1 MMVFA
6 DGQFDQQQLE
16 SNLQPLQKLD
26 RIIHEPARL
35 VIMAALNKVE
45 EADFKFLCAVT
56 GLTKGNLSRQ
66 SAQLEEAGYI
76 EIRKFYKGR
85 VPATSYRVTERGRAA
100 FVEYWQ
106 QMADV
111 QKHFQEPGTPS

>member
-1 MMVFA
+1 MMETF
-6 DGQFDQQQLE
+6 DERFDQQELE

-26 RIIHEPARL
+26 RMIHEPARL

-45 EADFKFLCAVT
+45 EADFKFLSAVT

-66 SAQLEEAGYI
+66 CTQLEETGYI
-76 EIRKFYKGR
+76 EIRKFYRGR
-85 VPATSYRVTERGRAA
+85 IPATSYRMTEHGRAA

-106 QMADV
+106 HMAAL
-111 QKHFQEPGTPS
+111 QKNFQEPATPS

>member
-1 MMVFA
+1 MSKSEEPLDA
-6 DGQFDQQQLE
+6 GTLE
-16 SNLQPLQKLD
+16 SDLQQVQKLD

-35 VIMAALNKVE
+35 VILAALNKVE

-76 EIRKFYKGR
+76 EIRKFYKGKI
-85 VPATSYRVTERGRAA
+85 PATSYRMTEKGRAA
-100 FVEYWQ
+100 FANYWQ
-106 QMADV
+106 QMASL
-111 QKHFQEPGTPS
+111 QKDLQV

>member
-1 MMVFA
+1 MEA
-6 DGQFDQQQLE
+6 PGEQFEQQQLE
-16 SNLQPLQKLD
+16 SNLQPLHKLD
-26 RIIHEPARL
+26 RMIHEPARL

-45 EADFKFLCAVT
+45 EADFKFLCVVT

-85 VPATSYRVTERGRAA
+85 IPATSYRMTESGRAA

-106 QMADV
+106 HMADL
-111 QKHFQEPGTPS
+111 QKNFQESATPS